1 MKRLIFLLF
10 ITISFF
16 NLKAQ
21 SFQDDF
27 QEFTSIITT
36 CVVDETNGYLLDTKI
51 TTGGAIV
58 NIKTPDS
65 YTNDKLISTLNKLF
79 KGLKFETV
87 LPWGQAQ
94 DDKGSIMCAQSSNGM
109 IIMFNYEEKKHNL
122 CIMIPLE

>member
-1 MKRLIFLLF
+1 MKRLILLLF

-27 QEFTSIITT
+27 QEFTSILTT

-51 TTGGAIV
+51 TTGGAIA
-58 NIKTPDS
+58 NIKIPDS
-65 YTNDKLISTLNKLF
+65 YNNDKLISVLNKLF
-79 KGLKFETV
+79 KGLKFETA

-94 DDKGSIMCAQSSNGM
+94 DDKGSIMCAQSSNGL
-109 IIMFNYEEKKHNL
+109 IIMFNYEEKIHNL